1 MTNKSYNDKLNDS
14 KDMPKLVDLSAKP
27 DFVARVGGPLMLIA
41 PPLAYND
48 IMARVPEGKIITSDR
63 IRDYLAKQADANT
76 TCSLTAGI
84 FINIC
89 ANASFEREEDQIPYW
104 RTLKSKGQLNEKFP
118 EGTDGQKAL
127 LEMEGHKVVKKGN
140 KYFLK
145 DYEKYLWEIE

>member
-14 KDMPKLVDLSAKP
+14 KDMPKLVDLSDKP

-89 ANASFEREEDQIPYW
+89 ANASFEREDNQIPY
-104 RTLKSKGQLNEKFP
+104 
-118 EGTDGQKAL
+118 
-127 LEMEGHKVVKKGN
+127 
-140 KYFLK
+140 
-145 DYEKYLWEIE
+145 